1 MDPGRVRHLH
11 RLMVIAKQPGGLR
24 TLSDDELMVWAG
36 YLRTGLAAA
45 EDSKRRKK
53 ARRGWRDQLDL
64 AEAESARREPDG
76 A

>member
-1 MDPGRVRHLH
+1 MEPEGVRHLH

-24 TLSDDELMVWAG
+24 SMSDDELMVWAR
-36 YLRTGLAAA
+36 YLRTGLATA
-45 EDSKRRKK
+45 EDSKRGKK

-64 AEAESARREPDG
+64 FEAELARREADG